1 MTPPT
6 PPAPAAGPPP
16 GGPTAPLPRA
26 LPRLKKGR
34 PRLKPLRERNPI
46 AVALVGIVVLL
57 VLGLLA
63 YRADRLPVIGGGTAY
78 SAYFSEAAGLKD
90 GQEVRVAGVK
100 VGKVTA
106 VTLDGNK
113 VKVAFRVKDTWVGD
127 ATRASIM
134 IKTLLG
140 SKYLQLD
147 PLGARKQD
155 PDRPIPLDR
164 TVAPYD
170 VTTAFEDLG
179 RTFDRMDTAKL
190 AASLETI
197 STTFE
202 DTPASVRVALKG
214 LSSLSNTIASRD
226 AELAQLLAG
235 TKKLSGTLAAQND
248 QFQTLFKDGNLLL
261 AELRKRREA
270 IHALLVGT
278 QRLAKELIGLV
289 NDNRWKLMPVLSS
302 LDEVTGVLQRNQK
315 NLDRALETAAPYIRV
330 VGNSM
335 GSGRWVD
342 GYLCGTVPKEYLEN
356 GRWKPPNPDVCEPPR
371 LTGGR

>member
-6 PPAPAAGPPP
+6 PPPTPPP
-16 GGPTAPLPRA
+16 APPLPRA
-26 LPRLKKGR
+26 LPALKKGR
-34 PRLKPLRERNPI
+34 RRLKPLRERNPVGV
-46 AVALVGIVVLL
+46 AVVGVALLL

-63 YRADRLPVIGGGTAY
+63 YRVDDLPVIGGGTAF
-78 SAYFSEAAGLKD
+78 SAYFSGAAGLKD

-100 VGKVTA
+100 VGKVTGVA
-106 VTLDGNK
+106 LTGNK
-113 VKVAFRVKDTWVGD
+113 VRVTFRVKDIWVGN
-127 ATRASIM
+127 ATRATIM

-147 PLGARKQD
+147 PLGYREQD
-155 PDRPIPLDR
+155 PDRPIPLER

-179 RTFDRMDTAKL
+179 RTFDRLDTAGL
-190 AASLETI
+190 AASLKTI

-202 DTPASVRVALKG
+202 DTPASVRVALHG
-214 LSSLSNTIASRD
+214 LSSLSTTIASRD
-226 AELAQLLAG
+226 AELARLLAG
-235 TKKLSGTLAAQND
+235 TKRLTGTLAAQNA
-248 QFQTLFKDGNLLL
+248 QFETLFKDGNLLL
-261 AELRKRREA
+261 GELRRRREA

-278 QRLAKELIGLV
+278 RRLADELIGLV
-289 NDNRWKLMPVLSS
+289 NDNRRTLGPTLAS
-302 LDEVTGVLQRNQK
+302 LEQVTGVLERNQK

-335 GSGRWVD
+335 GNGRWVD

-356 GRWKPPNPDVCEPPR
+356 GTWKPPVKGCKPPY

>member
-6 PPAPAAGPPP
+6 PPPD
-16 GGPTAPLPRA
+16 GPTAPLPRA
-26 LPRLKKGR
+26 LPRPKKGR
-34 PRLKPLRERNPI
+34 PRLKPLRERNPVPV
-46 AVALVGIVVLL
+46 AVAGIVLLL

-63 YRADRLPVIGGGTAY
+63 YRADDLPVIGGGTTY

-100 VGKVTA
+100 VGKVTGVA
-106 VTLDGNK
+106 LAGNK
-113 VKVAFRVKDTWVGD
+113 VRVTFRVKDTWVGD
-127 ATRASIM
+127 ATRATIM

-147 PLGARKQD
+147 PLGAREQD
-155 PDRPIPLDR
+155 PDQPIPLDR
-164 TVAPYD
+164 TIAPYD
-170 VTTAFEDLG
+170 VTAAFEDLG
-179 RTFDRMDTAKL
+179 RTFDEIDTTKL

-235 TKKLSGTLAAQND
+235 SKKLSGTLAAQND
-248 QFQTLFKDGNLLL
+248 QFETLFEDGNLLL
-261 AELRKRREA
+261 AELRRRREA
-270 IHALLVGT
+270 IHALLVGGR
-278 QRLAKELIGLV
+278 RLADELVGLV
-289 NDNRWKLMPVLSS
+289 EDNRWKLSPVLSS
-302 LDEVTGVLQRNQK
+302 LNEVTDVLARNQK
-315 NLDRALETAAPYIRV
+315 NLDRVLETAVPYMRV
-330 VGNSM
+330 VGNAM
-335 GSGRWVD
+335 GNGRWVD
-342 GYLCGTVPKEYLEN
+342 GYLCGTVPEHYLEN
-356 GRWKPPNPDVCEPPR
+356 GRWQPPEPGKCKPPH